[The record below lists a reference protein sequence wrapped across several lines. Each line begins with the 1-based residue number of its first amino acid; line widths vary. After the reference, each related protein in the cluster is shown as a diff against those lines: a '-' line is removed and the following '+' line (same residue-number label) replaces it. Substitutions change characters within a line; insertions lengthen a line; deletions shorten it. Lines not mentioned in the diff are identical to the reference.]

1 MILET
6 MDYLYLVRSSV
17 IKILSLLFFNSFLA
31 LTTLF
36 FAFHVLNL
44 QLIWILLFLFGR
56 PIGWDRSIS
65 SDVIVTPI
73 FAQMLITAD
82 SVFASASSVPGLGTL
97 WNLRDVPRPY
107 CSKLSSPY
115 SRSSTLCC
123 NSALLFFNVSISSF
137 CSSKSF
143 CCSLT
148 EMISGWMQLWT
159 MSWIW
164 GAIAAAVRGVK
175 KPLWMPD
182 CWWISQ

>member
-65 SDVIVTPI
+65 SDFIVTPI

-123 NSALLFFNVSISSF
+123 NSALLFSTFLFLRFVPRNLF
-137 CSSKSF
+137 AA
-143 CCSLT
+143 
-148 EMISGWMQLWT
+148 LWLR
-159 MSWIW
+159 WLVVGCNFGRW
-164 GAIAAAVRGVK
+164 VEFGG
-175 KPLWMPD
+175 
-182 CWWISQ
+182 Q